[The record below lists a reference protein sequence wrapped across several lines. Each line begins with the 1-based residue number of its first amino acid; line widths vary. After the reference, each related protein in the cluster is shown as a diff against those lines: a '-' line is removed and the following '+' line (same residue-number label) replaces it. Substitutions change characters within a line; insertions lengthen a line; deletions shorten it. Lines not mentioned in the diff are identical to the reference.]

1 MARLDSNIAGHHAA
15 VRPAAVAVCA
25 LAVVLV
31 TSSGASAHVVP
42 VPQFLTRGMVTTVSF
57 AVPNERSERMSGV
70 TISVPGGFRIVRAQ
84 PTAGWSATVDGSTS
98 TWRGGPL
105 AHLTVETFRLD
116 VDVTASPGLVTLD
129 TLQLYPSGA
138 TVNWPATL
146 TVGPGAK
153 DESEQNV
160 GWILAAGIPG
170 LVVIAG
176 VALLALHRGG
186 SRR

>member
-1 MARLDSNIAGHHAA
+1 
-15 VRPAAVAVCA
+15 VRPAAVVVFTV
-25 LAVVLV
+25 AVVLV

-42 VPQFLTRGMVTTVSF
+42 VPQLLARGMVTTVGF
-57 AVPNERSERMSGV
+57 AVPNERPEPMSGV
-70 TISVPGGFRIVRAQ
+70 TIRVPARFRIVRAH

-116 VDVTASPGLVTLD
+116 VDVTASPGPVTLD

-146 TVGPGAK
+146 TVVPGAE

-160 GWILAAGIPG
+160 RWILAAGIPG

-176 VALLALHRGG
+176 VALLALRGRG